1 MPTKSFPESN
11 RIKAAVITG
20 GHFFDVPGF
29 HAVFRSMTD
38 VDFYPQ
44 TLGDFV
50 ADAGKVREHYDG
62 LVFFNMHI
70 PMPDERTRDV
80 LEKLGETDQGIVV
93 LHHALLDHA
102 EWDLWSD
109 IVGIKDRTIRDFV
122 HDVSLPMTIVSADH
136 PITHGMT
143 DFEMIDETYLMD
155 EPGEGSEILLTTD
168 HDVSMKNIAWTRQF
182 RNARVFCYQSG
193 HDNQTY
199 ADLNFRKVLERGIH
213 WVTGRLE

>member
-70 PMPDERTRDV
+70 PMPDERTRG
-80 LEKLGETDQGIVV
+80 LSYCITRFWITPSGIC
-93 LHHALLDHA
+93 
-102 EWDLWSD
+102 
-109 IVGIKDRTIRDFV
+109 GRT
-122 HDVSLPMTIVSADH
+122 SW
-136 PITHGMT
+136 
-143 DFEMIDETYLMD
+143 
-155 EPGEGSEILLTTD
+155 GSKTARSGTSCTTCPC
-168 HDVSMKNIAWTRQF
+168 R
-182 RNARVFCYQSG
+182 
-193 HDNQTY
+193 
-199 ADLNFRKVLERGIH
+199 
-213 WVTGRLE
+213 

>member
-1 MPTKSFPESN
+1 
-11 RIKAAVITG
+11 
-20 GHFFDVPGF
+20 
-29 HAVFRSMTD
+29 
-38 VDFYPQ
+38 
-44 TLGDFV
+44 
-50 ADAGKVREHYDG
+50 
-62 LVFFNMHI
+62 
-70 PMPDERTRDV
+70 
-80 LEKLGETDQGIVV
+80 
-93 LHHALLDHA
+93 
-102 EWDLWSD
+102 
-109 IVGIKDRTIRDFV
+109 
-122 HDVSLPMTIVSADH
+122 MTIVSADH

-168 HDVSMKNIAWTRQF
+168 HDVSMKNIAWVRQF